1 MSTEVWGPTNFHTQ
15 WISCVFVK
23 CWTKQSSV
31 DEIIITF
38 KDQSDRPLE
47 IED

>member
-1 MSTEVWGPTNFHTQ
+1 MSTEVWGAIYFDNQ

-38 KDQSDRPLE
+38 KDQSGRPLE